1 MPEKIKEI
9 LEKIKTWWLKFSTKQ
24 KTLVISITA
33 VVILALVIL
42 SVIMTRPTMLP
53 LITCTDQTQSAAV
66 KELLDGENLDYEVSG
81 DGLTYTINADDQSA
95 ANILLGSNSIP
106 TEGYSIDD
114 AIDGSFSTTE
124 ADKQKKY
131 QVYLED
137 KFSRELS
144 ELSNVESA
152 TVSLN
157 IPADDGT
164 LISRNQETYASVKLE
179 LSGEM
184 SEEQAASIARYVATE
199 VGNATTDNIT
209 IMDSSANLLFA
220 GGMENSYMG
229 LASSQL
235 SYQAKREAQIESA
248 VVEVLKGTELYDNV
262 SVSPHLELNFDQVT
276 SQETNY
282 SAQDDRE
289 EGLITDESHQT
300 SESQGG
306 YAGEP
311 GTDSN
316 DGVTYV
322 IPDDSIT
329 SSSMTD
335 DEIHRALDQ
344 KDTQTVYSVGD
355 IVYDQSSITVSL
367 ANYVY
372 YDEDIL
378 RENGTLDDM
387 TFDEFMAENNQ
398 RVQTDVDP
406 SLFEMVANATGIPQA
421 NITIVS
427 YDIPMFNP
435 SSGSG
440 RTWQDYMQIALAVL
454 IFALLGYVVFRSTRK
469 EKEEDI
475 EPELSVEALL
485 ETTRAAEQEELE
497 DIGYNEKSETRVLI
511 EKFVD
516 ENPEAVAALLRNWL
530 NEEWN

>member
-1 MPEKIKEI
+1 MPERVKEV
-9 LEKIKTWWLKFSTKQ
+9 LEKIKAWWLKFSTKQ
-24 KTLVISITA
+24 KTLIVSITA
-33 VVILALVIL
+33 VVIIALVIL
-42 SVIMTRPTMLP
+42 SVIMTRPTMVP
-53 LITCTDQTQSAAV
+53 LITCTDQTESAQV
-66 KELLDGENLDYEVSG
+66 KELLTGEGLDFEVSN
-81 DGLTYTINADDQSA
+81 DGLTYTINAKDQSA

-106 TEGYSIDD
+106 TKGYSIED

-131 QVYLED
+131 QAYLED
-137 KFSRELS
+137 KFSGELA
-144 ELSNVESA
+144 ELSNVNSA
-152 TVSLN
+152 TVNLN
-157 IPADDGT
+157 IPPDDGT

-179 LSGEM
+179 LNGEM
-184 SEEQAASIARYVATE
+184 TEEQAASIARYVATE
-199 VGNATTDNIT
+199 IGNDSTDNIT

-235 SYQAKREAQIESA
+235 TYQAKREAQMKSA
-248 VVEVLKGTELYDNV
+248 VAEVIKGTELYDNV
-262 SVSPHLELNFDQVT
+262 YVAPHLELNFDQVT

-282 SAQDDRE
+282 SAQGDRE
-289 EGLITDESHQT
+289 EGLLTEESHQT

-316 DGVTYV
+316 DGVNYV
-322 IPDDSIT
+322 IQDDNIT
-329 SSSMTD
+329 SSSTTD
-335 DEIHRALDQ
+335 DELHHALDQ
-344 KDTQTVYSVGD
+344 KDTQTIHAVGD
-355 IVYDQSSITVSL
+355 IKYEESSVTVSL

-378 RENGTLDDM
+378 RDNGTLDDM
-387 TFDEFMAENNQ
+387 TFDEFIAENNQ
-398 RVQTDVDP
+398 RVQTEVDE
-406 SLFEMVANATGIPQA
+406 SLYAMVSDATGIPQD

-454 IFALLGYVVFRSTRK
+454 IFALLGYVVFRSTRR
-469 EKEEDI
+469 EKEEEI

-497 DIGYNEKSETRVLI
+497 DIGYNEKSEIRVLI

-516 ENPEAVAALLRNWL
+516 ENPEAVASLLRNWL